1 MAAVCFCRS
10 SKIISICCLPRYQNQ
25 PHHTLSETL
34 APACQHLLC
43 RCLGSRCMEPHICT
57 FKFNNSNFFSF
68 LIPAVI
74 SYMIP
79 EYPIFAFSVLQ
90 YLVNQ
95 YAKTLRSNNGYSVC
109 LLNIPWLI
117 HIVHVLMPKAT
128 TGEKHRI
135 TIMDL
140 LLINIQL
147 CT

>member
-1 MAAVCFCRS
+1 MVRGPRTAMKS
-10 SKIISICCLPRYQNQ
+10 GPCLPQLQEALAQKQRPNIVINQ
-25 PHHTLSETL
+25 SINKSLKKKKKKETL

-109 LLNIPWLI
+109 LLNIP
-117 HIVHVLMPKAT
+117 
-128 TGEKHRI
+128 
-135 TIMDL
+135 
-140 LLINIQL
+140 
-147 CT
+147 